1 MAVSQKQRID
11 KWLWFARVVKTR
23 TLAGK
28 LVLSGNVRIDGIRI
42 TSTSHHIKPGDTLT
56 IAVHEQ
62 IKILTVVAN
71 GQRRGPAAEAQLL
84 YNDLSPPPPTKED
97 LKLNRTPAQRE
108 QGAGRPTK
116 KQRRQMVAF
125 AHRDPDQD

>member
-28 LVLSGNVRIDGIRI
+28 LVLSGNVRVDGIRI
-42 TSTSHHIKPGDTLT
+42 TSTSHLVQPGNTLT

-62 IKILTVVAN
+62 IKVLTVVAN
-71 GQRRGPAAEAQLL
+71 GQRRGSAGEAKLL
-84 YNDLSPPPPTKED
+84 YDDLSPPPPTKED
-97 LKLNRTPAQRE
+97 LKLNRTPAERE

-125 AHRDPDQD
+125 AHRDQDQD